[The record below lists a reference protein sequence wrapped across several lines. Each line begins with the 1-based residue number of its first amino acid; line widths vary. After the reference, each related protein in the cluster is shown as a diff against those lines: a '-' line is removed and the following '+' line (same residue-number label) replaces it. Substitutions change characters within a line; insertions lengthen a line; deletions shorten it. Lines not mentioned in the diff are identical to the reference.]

1 MTITPSIS
9 SGGVSFRKGL
19 GLTLKFWMLTK
30 FFVITLS
37 IVNCEKKDFTCS
49 FWAFYKKLLQSIVRG
64 ESFANFKIIITKR
77 KKIAKKCIA
86 IIIKRDVATFTQTI

>member
-1 MTITPSIS
+1 MTITLSIS

-49 FWAFYKKLLQSIVRG
+49 FWAFCKKLLQSIAREEG
-64 ESFANFKIIITKR
+64 FTNFKIIITKR